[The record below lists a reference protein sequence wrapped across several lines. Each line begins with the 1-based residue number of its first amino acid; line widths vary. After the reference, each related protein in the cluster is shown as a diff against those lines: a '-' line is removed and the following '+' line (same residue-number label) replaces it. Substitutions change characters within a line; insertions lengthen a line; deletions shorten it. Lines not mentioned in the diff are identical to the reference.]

1 VVEESKIMAKLVL
14 AAGVPHPPRLVF
26 EMQQSPG
33 KVRGAALMSQVREQV
48 EKAEPD
54 LIIEVDSDHFV
65 NFFYNNLPSFC
76 IGMAEEAQGPQE
88 DWCPMPRYTVRGHVP
103 LAKALFQYGV
113 HDKFDLAAA
122 HELRLDHSLTV
133 PLHFLNPEM
142 RLPVVPIY
150 TNGFASPLPLATRCV
165 ALGRMVRRF
174 IEAWEGKERIALIAS
189 GCFAMD
195 VGGPLRG
202 WVDTEWAEAIS
213 KLLVSGQYQKLAR
226 QATEDRI
233 NAAGN
238 NSGELLNWITVAG
251 AVGKTKPLFLEG
263 DEGNGYAVWKFE

>member
-1 VVEESKIMAKLVL
+1 MAKLVM

-26 EMQQSPG
+26 EMQQAPG
-33 KVRGAALMSQVREQV
+33 KTKGEALMKQVREQV

-76 IGMAEEAQGPQE
+76 VGMAEEAQGPQE
-88 DWCPMPRYTVRGHVP
+88 TWCPMPRYTVRGHVP
-103 LAKALFQYGV
+103 LAKALFKYGV
-113 HDKFDLAAA
+113 REKFDLAAA
-122 HELRLDHSLTV
+122 HELRLDHSLVV

-150 TNGFASPLPLATRCV
+150 TNGFASPLPLATRCL

-174 IEAWEGKERIALIAS
+174 IDAWEGKERIALIAS

-202 WVDTEWAEAIS
+202 WIDNEWAETIS
-213 KLLVSGQYQKLAR
+213 RLMARGQYPTLAR
-226 QATEDRI
+226 RATEERI

-251 AVGKTKPLFLEG
+251 AVGKTKPLFLEP